1 MGLCCW
7 IILGREAQRKEN
19 NETNRNK
26 PQCWECPS
34 ELTPGETQ
42 FRLNPSREEVWT
54 MTVMGTWLFFHPLL
68 LHSHLGRCSYRAF
81 SLVFLPQKPKYQKKK
96 KKITFAKKINS
107 YLEVLV
113 GSWYLRERDF
123 PGSLAGKESACNA
136 GDPGSIPGSGRSPRE
151 GILELP
157 WWLRQ

>member
-1 MGLCCW
+1 MSFRAHSGRDPVPSQPQQRRGVDYDSDGNMA
-7 IILGREAQRKEN
+7 IL
-19 NETNRNK
+19 
-26 PQCWECPS
+26 PP
-34 ELTPGETQ
+34 LTPPLPSWQVFIQSFQSGFPPPETKV
-42 FRLNPSREEVWT
+42 P
-54 MTVMGTWLFFHPLL
+54 
-68 LHSHLGRCSYRAF
+68 
-81 SLVFLPQKPKYQKKK
+81 KKK